1 MKTKISFKIIFLVG
15 ILLIFSAAS
24 SAISFI
30 SIRNIKAKTQTIS
43 EDCMNAVS
51 ILSDTEIAVERVQK
65 FANSSAALR
74 MENNRNSS
82 DSQTSDNQPP
92 VSQTPDIPVSGNTDN
107 ASTPSDSDNMMQ
119 NMSQEIENLESKFA
133 DLQEIINKLD
143 NSEIQAAYETYYSV
157 YNSYS
162 ENASKTLGTDS
173 NDADSFLQST
183 QSGSNITEQLDEAY
197 STLYSLIDDEVNN
210 ASTALD
216 SQFTLSDR
224 ANIIIFAILM
234 ATGIIIILAILKIV
248 RPLQS
253 ANGQLSKIISDIDS
267 SKGDLTSRININ
279 SHDEVGELVD
289 GINLFIEKL
298 QEIMKS
304 IRSHSENILV
314 SSKEIADKIN
324 ESGNNTNEVSATMDE
339 IAAAMQEISAT
350 VEELSSGSENIFESI
365 IHLTDKINDG
375 NVLTKDIQNRSLNYK
390 TEIENEKTNAVAI
403 INEIKSTLEQSIENS
418 KEAAQIQS
426 LTENILQIASQTN
439 LLSLNASIE
448 AARAGEAG
456 KGFSV
461 VAAQISELAESS
473 RTIAKNIQEI
483 STLVTESVTGLS
495 SNPKKLLEFVNNDV
509 LTDYDKF
516 VAISDNYYNDAVNVN
531 NILEEFTNGTS
542 ALKTTMSEMNHGI
555 NDISTTIEESANGTN
570 DISSRIRNIASSV
583 EAIKSQT
590 AENQSIG
597 NELKKMLKYLKTSDY
612 MLLICV
618 YIIKRDVTTQITVT
632 SLLHFLLILCS
643 QPETFNVSNH

>member
-43 EDCMNAVS
+43 EDCMNAVN

-267 SKGDLTSRININ
+267 SKGNLTSRININ

-375 NVLTKDIQNRSLNYK
+375 NVLTKDIQSRSLNYK

-403 INEIKSTLEQSIENS
+403 INEIKNTLEQSIENS

-448 AARAGEAG
+448 AAHAGEAG

-495 SNPKKLLEFVNNDV
+495 SNSKKLLEFVNNDV

-555 NDISTTIEESANGTN
+555 NDISTTIEENANGTN

-597 NELKKMLKYLKTSDY
+597 NELKK
-612 MLLICV
+612 
-618 YIIKRDVTTQITVT
+618 
-632 SLLHFLLILCS
+632 
-643 QPETFNVSNH
+643 NVEVFKNI

>member
-1 MKTKISFKIIFLVG
+1 MRTSFPICKII
-15 ILLIFSAAS
+15 LLLKLYVNIQLST
-24 SAISFI
+24 SFF
-30 SIRNIKAKTQTIS
+30 NIKMQHFRRIINLSIFFYTLS

-65 FANSSAALR
+65 FANSSAAIR

-92 VSQTPDIPVSGNTDN
+92 VSKTPDIPVSGNTDN

-119 NMSQEIENLESKFA
+119 NMSPEIENLESKFA

-210 ASTALD
+210 ASAALD

-298 QEIMKS
+298 QEIMKR

-375 NVLTKDIQNRSLNYK
+375 NVLTKDIQSRSLNYK

-403 INEIKSTLEQSIENS
+403 INEIKNTLEQSIENS

-448 AARAGEAG
+448 ATHAGEAG

-495 SNPKKLLEFVNNDV
+495 SNSKKLLEFVNNDV

-597 NELKKMLKYLKTSDY
+597 NELKK
-612 MLLICV
+612 
-618 YIIKRDVTTQITVT
+618 
-632 SLLHFLLILCS
+632 
-643 QPETFNVSNH
+643 NVEVFKNI

>member
-107 ASTPSDSDNMMQ
+107 ASTPSDSNNMMQ

-210 ASTALD
+210 ASAALD

-298 QEIMKS
+298 QEIMKR

-375 NVLTKDIQNRSLNYK
+375 NVLTKDIQSRSLNYK

-403 INEIKSTLEQSIENS
+403 INEIKNTLEQSIENS

-448 AARAGEAG
+448 ATHAGEAG

-495 SNPKKLLEFVNNDV
+495 SNSKKLLEFVNNDV

-570 DISSRIRNIASSV
+570 DISSRIQNIASSV

-597 NELKKMLKYLKTSDY
+597 NELKK
-612 MLLICV
+612 
-618 YIIKRDVTTQITVT
+618 
-632 SLLHFLLILCS
+632 
-643 QPETFNVSNH
+643 NVEVFKNI

>member
-43 EDCMNAVS
+43 EDCMNAVN

-65 FANSSAALR
+65 FANSSAAIR

-224 ANIIIFAILM
+224 ANIIIFAILI

-267 SKGDLTSRININ
+267 RKGDLTSRININ

-298 QEIMKS
+298 QEIMKR

-314 SSKEIADKIN
+314 SSKEIAYKIN

-375 NVLTKDIQNRSLNYK
+375 NVLTKDIQSRSLNYK

-403 INEIKSTLEQSIENS
+403 INEIKNTLEQSIENS

-448 AARAGEAG
+448 AAHAGEAG

-495 SNPKKLLEFVNNDV
+495 SNSKKLLEFVNNDV

-516 VAISDNYYNDAVNVN
+516 VAISDNYYNNAVNVN

-583 EAIKSQT
+583 EAIKFQT

-597 NELKKMLKYLKTSDY
+597 NELKK
-612 MLLICV
+612 
-618 YIIKRDVTTQITVT
+618 
-632 SLLHFLLILCS
+632 
-643 QPETFNVSNH
+643 NVEVFKNI

>member
-82 DSQTSDNQPP
+82 DSQTSDSQPH
-92 VSQTPDIPVSGNTDN
+92 VSQTHDIPVSGSTDN
-107 ASTPSDSDNMMQ
+107 ASAPSDSDNMMQ

-143 NSEIQAAYETYYSV
+143 NSEIQTAYETYYSV

-173 NDADSFLQST
+173 NDTDSFLQST

-210 ASTALD
+210 ASTALN

-224 ANIIIFAILM
+224 ANIIIFAILI

-304 IRSHSENILV
+304 IRSQSENILV

-375 NVLTKDIQNRSLNYK
+375 NVLTKDIQSRSLNYK

-403 INEIKSTLEQSIENS
+403 INEIKNTLEQSIENS

-461 VAAQISELAESS
+461 VAAHISELAESS

-495 SNPKKLLEFVNNDV
+495 SDSKKLLEFVNNDV
-509 LTDYDKF
+509 LADYDKF

-597 NELKKMLKYLKTSDY
+597 NELKK
-612 MLLICV
+612 
-618 YIIKRDVTTQITVT
+618 DVEVFKNI
-632 SLLHFLLILCS
+632 
-643 QPETFNVSNH
+643 

>member
-92 VSQTPDIPVSGNTDN
+92 VSQTPDIPVSGSTDN
-107 ASTPSDSDNMMQ
+107 ASIPSNSDNMMQ

-210 ASTALD
+210 ASTALY

-224 ANIIIFAILM
+224 ANIIIFAILI

-298 QEIMKS
+298 QEIMKR

-375 NVLTKDIQNRSLNYK
+375 NVLTKDIQSRSLNYK

-403 INEIKSTLEQSIENS
+403 INEIKNTLEQSIENS

-495 SNPKKLLEFVNNDV
+495 SDSKKLLEFVNNDV

-597 NELKKMLKYLKTSDY
+597 NELKK
-612 MLLICV
+612 
-618 YIIKRDVTTQITVT
+618 
-632 SLLHFLLILCS
+632 
-643 QPETFNVSNH
+643 NVEVFKNI

>member
-65 FANSSAALR
+65 FANSSAAIR

-92 VSQTPDIPVSGNTDN
+92 VSQTPDIPVSGSTDN
-107 ASTPSDSDNMMQ
+107 ASTPSDSNNMMQ

-375 NVLTKDIQNRSLNYK
+375 NVLTKNIQSRSLNYK

-403 INEIKSTLEQSIENS
+403 INEIKNTLEQSIENS

-495 SNPKKLLEFVNNDV
+495 SDSKKLLEFVNNDV

-597 NELKKMLKYLKTSDY
+597 NELKK
-612 MLLICV
+612 
-618 YIIKRDVTTQITVT
+618 
-632 SLLHFLLILCS
+632 
-643 QPETFNVSNH
+643 NVEVFKNI

>member
-92 VSQTPDIPVSGNTDN
+92 VSQTPDIHVSGNTDN

-173 NDADSFLQST
+173 NNADSFLQST

-210 ASTALD
+210 ASIALD
-216 SQFTLSDR
+216 SQFTLSNR
-224 ANIIIFAILM
+224 ANIIIFAILI

-365 IHLTDKINDG
+365 VHLTDKINDG
-375 NVLTKDIQNRSLNYK
+375 NVLTKDIQSRSLNYK

-403 INEIKSTLEQSIENS
+403 INEIKNTLEQSIENS

-495 SNPKKLLEFVNNDV
+495 SDSKKLLEFVNNDV

-542 ALKTTMSEMNHGI
+542 ALKTTMSEMNLGI

-597 NELKKMLKYLKTSDY
+597 NELKK
-612 MLLICV
+612 
-618 YIIKRDVTTQITVT
+618 
-632 SLLHFLLILCS
+632 
-643 QPETFNVSNH
+643 NVEVFKNI

>member
-107 ASTPSDSDNMMQ
+107 ASTPSDSNNMMQ

-224 ANIIIFAILM
+224 ANIIIFAILI

-375 NVLTKDIQNRSLNYK
+375 NVLTKDIQSRSLNYK

-403 INEIKSTLEQSIENS
+403 INEIKNTLEQSIENS

-426 LTENILQIASQTN
+426 LTETILQIASQTN

-495 SNPKKLLEFVNNDV
+495 SDSKKLLEFVNNDV

-570 DISSRIRNIASSV
+570 DISSRIRNISSSV

-597 NELKKMLKYLKTSDY
+597 NELKK
-612 MLLICV
+612 
-618 YIIKRDVTTQITVT
+618 
-632 SLLHFLLILCS
+632 
-643 QPETFNVSNH
+643 NVEVFKNI

>member
-107 ASTPSDSDNMMQ
+107 ASTPSDSNNMMQ

-224 ANIIIFAILM
+224 ANIIIFAILI

-375 NVLTKDIQNRSLNYK
+375 NVLTKDIQSRSLNYK

-403 INEIKSTLEQSIENS
+403 INEIKNTLEQSIENS

-426 LTENILQIASQTN
+426 LTETILQIASQTN

-495 SNPKKLLEFVNNDV
+495 SDSKKLLEFVNNDV

-597 NELKKMLKYLKTSDY
+597 NELKK
-612 MLLICV
+612 
-618 YIIKRDVTTQITVT
+618 
-632 SLLHFLLILCS
+632 
-643 QPETFNVSNH
+643 NVEVFKNI

>member
-51 ILSDTEIAVERVQK
+51 ILSDTEIAIERVQK

-74 MENNRNSS
+74 MKNNRNSS
-82 DSQTSDNQPP
+82 DSQTSDNQPH
-92 VSQTPDIPVSGNTDN
+92 VSQTPDIPVSGSTDN
-107 ASTPSDSDNMMQ
+107 ASTPSDSNNMMQ

-143 NSEIQAAYETYYSV
+143 NSEIQADYETYYSV

-210 ASTALD
+210 ASAALD

-298 QEIMKS
+298 QEIIKI

-495 SNPKKLLEFVNNDV
+495 SDSKKLLEFVNNDV

-531 NILEEFTNGTS
+531 NILEEFTNVTS

-597 NELKKMLKYLKTSDY
+597 NELKK
-612 MLLICV
+612 
-618 YIIKRDVTTQITVT
+618 
-632 SLLHFLLILCS
+632 
-643 QPETFNVSNH
+643 NVEVFKNI

>member
-43 EDCMNAVS
+43 EECMNAVS

-74 MENNRNSS
+74 MENNRSSS

-107 ASTPSDSDNMMQ
+107 VSTPSDSDNMMQ

-173 NDADSFLQST
+173 SDADSFLQST

-210 ASTALD
+210 ASTALN

-224 ANIIIFAILM
+224 ANIIIFAILI

-253 ANGQLSKIISDIDS
+253 ANRQLSKIISDIDS

-375 NVLTKDIQNRSLNYK
+375 NVLTKDIQSRSLNYK

-403 INEIKSTLEQSIENS
+403 INEIKNTLEQSIENS

-495 SNPKKLLEFVNNDV
+495 SDSKKLLEFVNNDV

-597 NELKKMLKYLKTSDY
+597 NELKK
-612 MLLICV
+612 
-618 YIIKRDVTTQITVT
+618 
-632 SLLHFLLILCS
+632 
-643 QPETFNVSNH
+643 NVEVFKNV

>member
-1 MKTKISFKIIFLVG
+1 
-15 ILLIFSAAS
+15 
-24 SAISFI
+24 
-30 SIRNIKAKTQTIS
+30 
-43 EDCMNAVS
+43 MNAVN

-74 MENNRNSS
+74 MKKNRNSS

-107 ASTPSDSDNMMQ
+107 ASTPSDSNNMMQ

-224 ANIIIFAILM
+224 ANIIIFAILI

-298 QEIMKS
+298 QKIMKS
-304 IRSHSENILV
+304 IRSQSENILV

-375 NVLTKDIQNRSLNYK
+375 NVLTKDIQSRSLNYK

-403 INEIKSTLEQSIENS
+403 INEIKNTLEQSIENS

-461 VAAQISELAESS
+461 VAAQISELAKSS

-495 SNPKKLLEFVNNDV
+495 SDSKKLLEFVNNDV

-597 NELKKMLKYLKTSDY
+597 NELKK
-612 MLLICV
+612 
-618 YIIKRDVTTQITVT
+618 DVEVFKNI
-632 SLLHFLLILCS
+632 
-643 QPETFNVSNH
+643 

>member
-65 FANSSAALR
+65 FANSSAAIR

-107 ASTPSDSDNMMQ
+107 ASTPSDSDNMIQ
-119 NMSQEIENLESKFA
+119 NMSQEIENLELKFA

-216 SQFTLSDR
+216 GQFTLSDR

-267 SKGDLTSRININ
+267 SKGDL
-279 SHDEVGELVD
+279 
-289 GINLFIEKL
+289 
-298 QEIMKS
+298 
-304 IRSHSENILV
+304 
-314 SSKEIADKIN
+314 IN

-375 NVLTKDIQNRSLNYK
+375 NVLTKDIQSRSLNYK

-403 INEIKSTLEQSIENS
+403 INEIKNTLEQSIENS

-495 SNPKKLLEFVNNDV
+495 SDSKKLLEFVNNDV

-597 NELKKMLKYLKTSDY
+597 NELKK
-612 MLLICV
+612 
-618 YIIKRDVTTQITVT
+618 
-632 SLLHFLLILCS
+632 
-643 QPETFNVSNH
+643 NVEVFKNI

>member
-82 DSQTSDNQPP
+82 DSQTSDSHPH
-92 VSQTPDIPVSGNTDN
+92 VSQTPDIPVSGSTDN
-107 ASTPSDSDNMMQ
+107 TSTPSDSDNMMQ

-224 ANIIIFAILM
+224 ANIIIFAILI

-253 ANGQLSKIISDIDS
+253 ASGQLSKIISDIDS

-298 QEIMKS
+298 QKIMKS
-304 IRSHSENILV
+304 IRSQSENILV
-314 SSKEIADKIN
+314 SSKEIAEKIN

-365 IHLTDKINDG
+365 IHLTDKINGG
-375 NVLTKDIQNRSLNYK
+375 NALTKDIQSRSLNYK

-403 INEIKSTLEQSIENS
+403 INEIKNTLEQSIENS

-495 SNPKKLLEFVNNDV
+495 SDSKKLIEFVNNDV

-597 NELKKMLKYLKTSDY
+597 NELKK
-612 MLLICV
+612 
-618 YIIKRDVTTQITVT
+618 
-632 SLLHFLLILCS
+632 
-643 QPETFNVSNH
+643 NVEVFKNI

>member
-15 ILLIFSAAS
+15 ILLIFNAAS

-92 VSQTPDIPVSGNTDN
+92 VSQTPGISVSVNTDN

-210 ASTALD
+210 ASTALN

-224 ANIIIFAILM
+224 ANIIIFAILI

-365 IHLTDKINDG
+365 VHLTDKINDG
-375 NVLTKDIQNRSLNYK
+375 NVLTKDIQSRSLNYK

-403 INEIKSTLEQSIENS
+403 INEIKNTLEQSIENS

-495 SNPKKLLEFVNNDV
+495 SDSKKLLEFVNNDV

-597 NELKKMLKYLKTSDY
+597 NELKK
-612 MLLICV
+612 
-618 YIIKRDVTTQITVT
+618 
-632 SLLHFLLILCS
+632 
-643 QPETFNVSNH
+643 NVEVFKNI

>member
-43 EDCMNAVS
+43 EDCMNAVN

-74 MENNRNSS
+74 MEKNRNSS

-210 ASTALD
+210 ASTALNG
-216 SQFTLSDR
+216 QFTLSDR
-224 ANIIIFAILM
+224 ANIIIFAILI

-267 SKGDLTSRININ
+267 SKGDLTSHININ

-298 QEIMKS
+298 QEIMKR

-314 SSKEIADKIN
+314 SSKEIAYKIN

-375 NVLTKDIQNRSLNYK
+375 NVLTKDIQSRSLNYK

-403 INEIKSTLEQSIENS
+403 INEIKNTLEQSIENS

-448 AARAGEAG
+448 AAHAGEAG

-495 SNPKKLLEFVNNDV
+495 SNSKKLLEFVNNDV

-597 NELKKMLKYLKTSDY
+597 NEQKK
-612 MLLICV
+612 
-618 YIIKRDVTTQITVT
+618 
-632 SLLHFLLILCS
+632 
-643 QPETFNVSNH
+643 NVEVFKNI

>member
-107 ASTPSDSDNMMQ
+107 ASTPSDSNNMMQ

-224 ANIIIFAILM
+224 ANIIIFAILI
-234 ATGIIIILAILKIV
+234 ATGIIIILAILNIV

-350 VEELSSGSENIFESI
+350 VEN
-365 IHLTDKINDG
+365 
-375 NVLTKDIQNRSLNYK
+375 
-390 TEIENEKTNAVAI
+390 
-403 INEIKSTLEQSIENS
+403 
-418 KEAAQIQS
+418 
-426 LTENILQIASQTN
+426 
-439 LLSLNASIE
+439 
-448 AARAGEAG
+448 
-456 KGFSV
+456 
-461 VAAQISELAESS
+461 
-473 RTIAKNIQEI
+473 
-483 STLVTESVTGLS
+483 
-495 SNPKKLLEFVNNDV
+495 
-509 LTDYDKF
+509 
-516 VAISDNYYNDAVNVN
+516 
-531 NILEEFTNGTS
+531 
-542 ALKTTMSEMNHGI
+542 
-555 NDISTTIEESANGTN
+555 
-570 DISSRIRNIASSV
+570 
-583 EAIKSQT
+583 
-590 AENQSIG
+590 
-597 NELKKMLKYLKTSDY
+597 
-612 MLLICV
+612 
-618 YIIKRDVTTQITVT
+618 
-632 SLLHFLLILCS
+632 
-643 QPETFNVSNH
+643 

>member
-43 EDCMNAVS
+43 EDCMNAVN

-74 MENNRNSS
+74 MENNRNS
-82 DSQTSDNQPP
+82 
-92 VSQTPDIPVSGNTDN
+92 PDIPVSGSTDN

-183 QSGSNITEQLDEAY
+183 QSGSNITEQLDETY

-216 SQFTLSDR
+216 NQFTLSDR

-314 SSKEIADKIN
+314 SSKEITDKIN

-375 NVLTKDIQNRSLNYK
+375 NVLTKDIQSRSLNYK

-403 INEIKSTLEQSIENS
+403 INEIKNTLEQSIENS

-495 SNPKKLLEFVNNDV
+495 SNSKKLLEFVNNDV

-597 NELKKMLKYLKTSDY
+597 NELKK
-612 MLLICV
+612 
-618 YIIKRDVTTQITVT
+618 
-632 SLLHFLLILCS
+632 
-643 QPETFNVSNH
+643 NVEVFKNI

>member
-43 EDCMNAVS
+43 EDCMNAVN

-92 VSQTPDIPVSGNTDN
+92 VSQTPDIPVSGSTDN
-107 ASTPSDSDNMMQ
+107 ASIPSNSDNMMQ

-210 ASTALD
+210 ASTALY

-224 ANIIIFAILM
+224 ANIIIFAILI

-304 IRSHSENILV
+304 IRSQSENILV

-375 NVLTKDIQNRSLNYK
+375 NVLTKDIQSRSLNYK

-403 INEIKSTLEQSIENS
+403 INEIKNTLEQSIENS

-495 SNPKKLLEFVNNDV
+495 SDSKKLLEFVNNDV

-570 DISSRIRNIASSV
+570 DISSKIRNIASSV

-597 NELKKMLKYLKTSDY
+597 NELKK
-612 MLLICV
+612 
-618 YIIKRDVTTQITVT
+618 
-632 SLLHFLLILCS
+632 
-643 QPETFNVSNH
+643 NVEVFKNI

>member
-1 MKTKISFKIIFLVG
+1 
-15 ILLIFSAAS
+15 
-24 SAISFI
+24 
-30 SIRNIKAKTQTIS
+30 
-43 EDCMNAVS
+43 MNAVS

-82 DSQTSDNQPP
+82 DNQPP
-92 VSQTPDIPVSGNTDN
+92 VSQTPDIPVSGSTDN

-157 YNSYS
+157 YSSYS

-183 QSGSNITEQLDEAY
+183 QSGSNITEQLDETY

-216 SQFTLSDR
+216 NQFTLSDR

-314 SSKEIADKIN
+314 SSKEITDKIN

-375 NVLTKDIQNRSLNYK
+375 NVLTKDIQSRSLNYK

-403 INEIKSTLEQSIENS
+403 INEIKNTLEQSIENS

-495 SNPKKLLEFVNNDV
+495 SDSKKLLEFVNNDV

-516 VAISDNYYNDAVNVN
+516 VAISDNYYNNAVNVN

-597 NELKKMLKYLKTSDY
+597 NELKK
-612 MLLICV
+612 
-618 YIIKRDVTTQITVT
+618 
-632 SLLHFLLILCS
+632 
-643 QPETFNVSNH
+643 NVEVFKNI

>member
-92 VSQTPDIPVSGNTDN
+92 VSQTPDIPVSGSTDN

-224 ANIIIFAILM
+224 ANIIIFAILI

-339 IAAAMQEISAT
+339 IATAMQEISAT

-375 NVLTKDIQNRSLNYK
+375 NVLTKDIQSRSLNYK

-403 INEIKSTLEQSIENS
+403 INEIKNTLEQSIENS

-483 STLVTESVTGLS
+483 STLVTESVTALS
-495 SNPKKLLEFVNNDV
+495 SDSKKLLEFVNNDV

-597 NELKKMLKYLKTSDY
+597 NELKK
-612 MLLICV
+612 
-618 YIIKRDVTTQITVT
+618 
-632 SLLHFLLILCS
+632 
-643 QPETFNVSNH
+643 NVEVFKNI

>member
-74 MENNRNSS
+74 MENIRNSS
-82 DSQTSDNQPP
+82 DSQTSDSQPH
-92 VSQTPDIPVSGNTDN
+92 VSQTHDIPVSGSTDN
-107 ASTPSDSDNMMQ
+107 TSTPSDSDNMMQ

-224 ANIIIFAILM
+224 ANIIIFAILI

-298 QEIMKS
+298 QKIMKS
-304 IRSHSENILV
+304 IRSQSENILV

-375 NVLTKDIQNRSLNYK
+375 NVLTKDIQSRSLNYK

-403 INEIKSTLEQSIENS
+403 INEIKNTLEQSIENS

-483 STLVTESVTGLS
+483 STLVTESVIGLS
-495 SNPKKLLEFVNNDV
+495 SDSKKLLEFVNNDV

-597 NELKKMLKYLKTSDY
+597 NELKK
-612 MLLICV
+612 
-618 YIIKRDVTTQITVT
+618 DVEVFKNI
-632 SLLHFLLILCS
+632 
-643 QPETFNVSNH
+643 

>member
-1 MKTKISFKIIFLVG
+1 
-15 ILLIFSAAS
+15 
-24 SAISFI
+24 
-30 SIRNIKAKTQTIS
+30 
-43 EDCMNAVS
+43 MNAVS

-65 FANSSAALR
+65 FANSSAAIR

-92 VSQTPDIPVSGNTDN
+92 VSKTPDIPVSGNTDN

-162 ENASKTLGTDS
+162 ENASKVLGTDS

-224 ANIIIFAILM
+224 ANIIIFAILI

-375 NVLTKDIQNRSLNYK
+375 NVLTKDIQSRSLNYK
-390 TEIENEKTNAVAI
+390 TEIKNEKTNAVAI
-403 INEIKSTLEQSIENS
+403 INEIKNTLEQSIENS
-418 KEAAQIQS
+418 KAAAQIQS

-495 SNPKKLLEFVNNDV
+495 SDSKKLLEFVNNDV

-516 VAISDNYYNDAVNVN
+516 VAISNNYYNDAVNIN

-555 NDISTTIEESANGTN
+555 NDISTTIEENANGTN

-597 NELKKMLKYLKTSDY
+597 NELKK
-612 MLLICV
+612 
-618 YIIKRDVTTQITVT
+618 
-632 SLLHFLLILCS
+632 
-643 QPETFNVSNH
+643 NVEVFKNI

>member
-65 FANSSAALR
+65 FANSSAAIR

-92 VSQTPDIPVSGNTDN
+92 VSKTPDIPVSGNTDN

-119 NMSQEIENLESKFA
+119 NMSPEIENLESKFA

-210 ASTALD
+210 ASAALD

-298 QEIMKS
+298 QEIMKR

-375 NVLTKDIQNRSLNYK
+375 NVLTKDIQSRSLNYK

-403 INEIKSTLEQSIENS
+403 INEIKNTLEQSIENS

-448 AARAGEAG
+448 ATHAGEAG

-495 SNPKKLLEFVNNDV
+495 SNSKKLLEFVNNDV

-597 NELKKMLKYLKTSDY
+597 NELKK
-612 MLLICV
+612 
-618 YIIKRDVTTQITVT
+618 
-632 SLLHFLLILCS
+632 
-643 QPETFNVSNH
+643 NVEVFKNI

>member
-65 FANSSAALR
+65 FANSSAAIR
-74 MENNRNSS
+74 TENNRNSS

-92 VSQTPDIPVSGNTDN
+92 VSQTPDIPVSDNTDN

-173 NDADSFLQST
+173 NDANSFLQST

-298 QEIMKS
+298 QEILKS

-375 NVLTKDIQNRSLNYK
+375 NVLTKDIQSRSLNYK

-403 INEIKSTLEQSIENS
+403 INEIKNTLEQSIENS

-495 SNPKKLLEFVNNDV
+495 SDSKKLLEFVNNDV

-597 NELKKMLKYLKTSDY
+597 NELKK
-612 MLLICV
+612 
-618 YIIKRDVTTQITVT
+618 
-632 SLLHFLLILCS
+632 
-643 QPETFNVSNH
+643 NVEVFKNI

>member
-92 VSQTPDIPVSGNTDN
+92 VSQTPGIPVSVNTDN

-210 ASTALD
+210 ASTALN

-224 ANIIIFAILM
+224 ANIIIFAILI
-234 ATGIIIILAILKIV
+234 ATGLIIILAILKIV

-375 NVLTKDIQNRSLNYK
+375 NVLTKDIQSRSLNYK

-403 INEIKSTLEQSIENS
+403 INEIKNTLEQSIENS

-483 STLVTESVTGLS
+483 STLVTESVTDLS
-495 SNPKKLLEFVNNDV
+495 SDSKKLLEFVNNDV

-597 NELKKMLKYLKTSDY
+597 NELKK
-612 MLLICV
+612 
-618 YIIKRDVTTQITVT
+618 
-632 SLLHFLLILCS
+632 
-643 QPETFNVSNH
+643 NVEVFKNI

>member
-1 MKTKISFKIIFLVG
+1 
-15 ILLIFSAAS
+15 
-24 SAISFI
+24 
-30 SIRNIKAKTQTIS
+30 
-43 EDCMNAVS
+43 MNAVN

-210 ASTALD
+210 ASAALD

-375 NVLTKDIQNRSLNYK
+375 NVLTKDIQSRSLNYK

-403 INEIKSTLEQSIENS
+403 INEIKNTLEQSIENS

-448 AARAGEAG
+448 AAHAGEAG

-495 SNPKKLLEFVNNDV
+495 SDSKKLLEFVNNDV

-555 NDISTTIEESANGTN
+555 NDISTTIEENANGTN

-597 NELKKMLKYLKTSDY
+597 NELKK
-612 MLLICV
+612 
-618 YIIKRDVTTQITVT
+618 
-632 SLLHFLLILCS
+632 
-643 QPETFNVSNH
+643 NVEVFKNI

>member
-375 NVLTKDIQNRSLNYK
+375 NVLTKAIQNRSLNYK

-597 NELKKMLKYLKTSDY
+597 NELKK
-612 MLLICV
+612 
-618 YIIKRDVTTQITVT
+618 
-632 SLLHFLLILCS
+632 
-643 QPETFNVSNH
+643 NVEVFKNI

>member
-82 DSQTSDNQPP
+82 DSQPH
-92 VSQTPDIPVSGNTDN
+92 VSQTHDIPVSGSTDN
-107 ASTPSDSDNMMQ
+107 ASAPSNSDNMMQ

-162 ENASKTLGTDS
+162 ENASKTLETDS

-224 ANIIIFAILM
+224 ANIIIFTILI

-298 QEIMKS
+298 QKIMKS
-304 IRSHSENILV
+304 IRSQSENILV

-375 NVLTKDIQNRSLNYK
+375 NVLTKDIQSRSLNYK

-403 INEIKSTLEQSIENS
+403 INEIKNTLEQSIENS

-495 SNPKKLLEFVNNDV
+495 SDSKKLLEFVNNDV

-570 DISSRIRNIASSV
+570 DISSRIRNIASSI

-597 NELKKMLKYLKTSDY
+597 NELKK
-612 MLLICV
+612 
-618 YIIKRDVTTQITVT
+618 DVEVFKNI
-632 SLLHFLLILCS
+632 
-643 QPETFNVSNH
+643 

>member
-92 VSQTPDIPVSGNTDN
+92 VSQTPDIHVSGNTDN

-173 NDADSFLQST
+173 NNADSFLQST

-210 ASTALD
+210 ASIALD
-216 SQFTLSDR
+216 SQFTLSNR
-224 ANIIIFAILM
+224 ANIIIFAILI

-365 IHLTDKINDG
+365 VHLTDKINDG
-375 NVLTKDIQNRSLNYK
+375 NVLTKDIQSRSLNYK

-403 INEIKSTLEQSIENS
+403 INEIKNTLEQSIENS

-495 SNPKKLLEFVNNDV
+495 SDSKKLLEFVNNDV

-542 ALKTTMSEMNHGI
+542 ALKTTMSEMNLGI

-597 NELKKMLKYLKTSDY
+597 NELKK
-612 MLLICV
+612 
-618 YIIKRDVTTQITVT
+618 
-632 SLLHFLLILCS
+632 
-643 QPETFNVSNH
+643 NVEIFKNI

>member
-43 EDCMNAVS
+43 EDCMNAVN

-74 MENNRNSS
+74 MEKNRNSS

-210 ASTALD
+210 ASTALND
-216 SQFTLSDR
+216 QFTLSDR
-224 ANIIIFAILM
+224 ANIIIFAILI

-298 QEIMKS
+298 QEIMKR

-314 SSKEIADKIN
+314 SSKEIAYKIN

-375 NVLTKDIQNRSLNYK
+375 NVLTKDIQSRSLNYK

-403 INEIKSTLEQSIENS
+403 INEIKNTLEQSIENS

-448 AARAGEAG
+448 AAHAGEAG

-495 SNPKKLLEFVNNDV
+495 SNSKKLLEFVNNDV

-597 NELKKMLKYLKTSDY
+597 NEQKK
-612 MLLICV
+612 
-618 YIIKRDVTTQITVT
+618 
-632 SLLHFLLILCS
+632 
-643 QPETFNVSNH
+643 NVEVFKNI

>member
-51 ILSDTEIAVERVQK
+51 ILSDTEIAIERVQK

-74 MENNRNSS
+74 MKNNRNSS
-82 DSQTSDNQPP
+82 DSQTSDNQPH
-92 VSQTPDIPVSGNTDN
+92 VSQTPDIPVSGSTDN
-107 ASTPSDSDNMMQ
+107 ASTPSDSNNMMQ

-210 ASTALD
+210 ASAALD

-495 SNPKKLLEFVNNDV
+495 SDSKKLLEFVNNDV

-531 NILEEFTNGTS
+531 NILEEFTNVTS

-597 NELKKMLKYLKTSDY
+597 NELKK
-612 MLLICV
+612 
-618 YIIKRDVTTQITVT
+618 
-632 SLLHFLLILCS
+632 
-643 QPETFNVSNH
+643 NVEVFKNI

>member
-1 MKTKISFKIIFLVG
+1 
-15 ILLIFSAAS
+15 
-24 SAISFI
+24 
-30 SIRNIKAKTQTIS
+30 
-43 EDCMNAVS
+43 MNAVS

-92 VSQTPDIPVSGNTDN
+92 VSQTPDIPVSGSTDN
-107 ASTPSDSDNMMQ
+107 ASIPSNSDNMMQ

-210 ASTALD
+210 ASTALY

-224 ANIIIFAILM
+224 ANIIIFAILI

-304 IRSHSENILV
+304 IRSQSENILV

-375 NVLTKDIQNRSLNYK
+375 NVLTKDIQSRSLNYK

-403 INEIKSTLEQSIENS
+403 INEIKNTLEQSIENS

-495 SNPKKLLEFVNNDV
+495 SDSKKLLEFVNNDV

-570 DISSRIRNIASSV
+570 DISSKIRNIASSV

-597 NELKKMLKYLKTSDY
+597 NELKKMLKYLKTSD
-612 MLLICV
+612 L
-618 YIIKRDVTTQITVT
+618 YIIFI
-632 SLLHFLLILCS
+632 I
-643 QPETFNVSNH
+643 

>member
-43 EDCMNAVS
+43 EDCMNAVN

-74 MENNRNSS
+74 MENNRNS
-82 DSQTSDNQPP
+82 
-92 VSQTPDIPVSGNTDN
+92 PDIPVSGSTDN

-210 ASTALD
+210 ASAALD

-298 QEIMKS
+298 QEIMKR

-375 NVLTKDIQNRSLNYK
+375 NVLTKDIQSRSLNYK

-403 INEIKSTLEQSIENS
+403 INEIKNTLEQSIENS

-448 AARAGEAG
+448 ATHAGEAG

-495 SNPKKLLEFVNNDV
+495 SNSKKLLEFVNNDV

-570 DISSRIRNIASSV
+570 DISSRIQNIASSV

-597 NELKKMLKYLKTSDY
+597 NELKK
-612 MLLICV
+612 
-618 YIIKRDVTTQITVT
+618 
-632 SLLHFLLILCS
+632 
-643 QPETFNVSNH
+643 NVEVFKNI

>member
-92 VSQTPDIPVSGNTDN
+92 VSQTPDIPVPSSADN
-107 ASTPSDSDNMMQ
+107 VSTPSDSDNMMQ

-216 SQFTLSDR
+216 SQFALSDR
-224 ANIIIFAILM
+224 ANIIIFAIFI

-375 NVLTKDIQNRSLNYK
+375 NVLTKDIQSRSLNYK

-403 INEIKSTLEQSIENS
+403 INEIKNTLEQSIENS

-495 SNPKKLLEFVNNDV
+495 SDSKKLLEFVNNDV

-583 EAIKSQT
+583 ETIKSQT

-597 NELKKMLKYLKTSDY
+597 NELKK
-612 MLLICV
+612 
-618 YIIKRDVTTQITVT
+618 
-632 SLLHFLLILCS
+632 
-643 QPETFNVSNH
+643 NVEVFKNI

>member
-82 DSQTSDNQPP
+82 DSQTSDNQPH
-92 VSQTPDIPVSGNTDN
+92 VSQTPDIPVSGSTDN

-183 QSGSNITEQLDEAY
+183 HSDSNITEQLDEAY

-224 ANIIIFAILM
+224 ANIIIFAILIS
-234 ATGIIIILAILKIV
+234 TGIIIILAILKIV

-253 ANGQLSKIISDIDS
+253 ANGQLSKIISDIDNN
-267 SKGDLTSRININ
+267 KGDLTSRININ

-289 GINLFIEKL
+289 GINLFIKKL

-304 IRSHSENILV
+304 IRSQSENILV
-314 SSKEIADKIN
+314 SSKEIAEKIN

-375 NVLTKDIQNRSLNYK
+375 NVLTKDIQSRSLNYK

-403 INEIKSTLEQSIENS
+403 INEIKNTLEQSIENS

-495 SNPKKLLEFVNNDV
+495 SDSKKLLEFVNNDV

-597 NELKKMLKYLKTSDY
+597 NELKK
-612 MLLICV
+612 
-618 YIIKRDVTTQITVT
+618 DVEVFKNI
-632 SLLHFLLILCS
+632 
-643 QPETFNVSNH
+643 

>member
-65 FANSSAALR
+65 FANSSAAIR

-133 DLQEIINKLD
+133 NLQEIINKLD

-173 NDADSFLQST
+173 NDADSFLQCT

-224 ANIIIFAILM
+224 ANIIIFAILI

-365 IHLTDKINDG
+365 IHLTDKINDR
-375 NVLTKDIQNRSLNYK
+375 NVLTKDIQSRSLNYK
-390 TEIENEKTNAVAI
+390 TEIKNEKTNAVAI
-403 INEIKSTLEQSIENS
+403 INEIKNTLEQSIENS
-418 KEAAQIQS
+418 KAAAQIQS

-495 SNPKKLLEFVNNDV
+495 SDSKKLLEFVNNDV

-516 VAISDNYYNDAVNVN
+516 VAISNNYYNDAVNIN

-555 NDISTTIEESANGTN
+555 NDISTTIEENANGTN

-597 NELKKMLKYLKTSDY
+597 NELKKN
-612 MLLICV
+612 V
-618 YIIKRDVTTQITVT
+618 DVFKNI
-632 SLLHFLLILCS
+632 
-643 QPETFNVSNH
+643 